1 MRFAGGLCL
10 LIALLTFAG
19 WKFDITSLKSVMS
32 GWVPTKANTA
42 LGLLLA
48 GISFLVFRTSSA
60 GSVWRDRFVIF
71 TAAFLF
77 LLGNLTI
84 SEYVFHWDMGI
95 DRFLFPD
102 APVVPRDLRPGRM
115 SPTTAFTFILL
126 GCALWL
132 MIRGKGAPRLRQPL
146 LAGTASAIGLIAL
159 LVCLGYVLEA
169 VFGMASLSYTGMALP
184 TAVSFLLLGGGAL
197 ALVQGEGGFVWSLG
211 RTITLGFVVA
221 ILVLLISAITSQSMT
236 TRLAESVL
244 SVTNVRD
251 ILKEIGT
258 VSAALDNLESS
269 QRGYIILGD
278 ESLLDSRPQ
287 SKMQVR
293 ESLGRLVALTLYDP
307 RRKANIDALMPLIT
321 RRIDFGEKTIALRRQ
336 AGFEA
341 ARREL
346 ASRIGINLSA
356 EIKTII
362 ERMRSEELGL
372 LGRRK
377 LTSDATTM
385 TTFLILPMGVFVG
398 LALLSCAVFLLNAG
412 IAERKKA
419 ELRAAYQARLLSHVS
434 DAIIATD
441 NNLRIMAW
449 NLAAERL
456 YGYTEAEVLGGYV
469 SNFVRSDMSEAERAE
484 LLRQLTESGSAR
496 LEIVQYD
503 RHGRELDIEART
515 MVIHDENKNITGIVS
530 VNRDVSER
538 KRAEEEL
545 AASEIRFRA
554 LIENSHDGLSLSDAE
569 LKTIYRSPGSH
580 KISGDNSDKFSVFGV
595 VHADDVVVRDEI
607 IAQALKSAGK
617 PLPFEL
623 RVRHAGGH
631 YIWIEGTV
639 TNFLQRR
646 GVNALVTNYRD
657 ITVRK
662 LAEERIQS
670 MTSELEQRVLERTR
684 ELSAANKELEAFSYS
699 VSHDLRAPLRGI
711 DGWSLALLEDYGKAL
726 DDAGRGYIGRVRS
739 EAQRMGVLIDDML
752 KLSQVTRAEMQ
763 RTPVDMTALAA
774 TIAARLSQE
783 DPGRQVEFVIAPGMA
798 CDADGALLEIA
809 LANLMGNAFKF
820 SGKKATA
827 RIEVGVLPK
836 GDAPEYFVR
845 DNGAGFDM
853 AHARKLFGAFQR
865 MHRASEFSGT
875 GIGLATVRRI
885 INRHGGTLRAE
896 AAVNEGATFYFTLGE
911 AA

>member
-19 WKFDITSLKSVMS
+19 WKFDIASLKSVMS

-102 APVVPRDLRPGRM
+102 APVIPRDLRPGRM

-132 MIRGKGAPRLRQPL
+132 MIRGKRAPRLRQPL

-159 LVCLGYVLEA
+159 LVCLGYALEA

-287 SKMQVR
+287 SKVQVR

-434 DAIIATD
+434 DAIIAVDKDFQITS
-441 NNLRIMAW
+441 W

-456 YGYTEAEVLGGYV
+456 YGYTETEVLGGY
-469 SNFVRSDMSEAERAE
+469 SRNFVHSDMSEGERAE
-484 LLRQLTESGSAR
+484 ILRQLADVGSAR
-496 LEIVQYD
+496 LEVVHYD
-503 RHGRELDIEART
+503 RHGKQLDIEART
-515 MVIHDENKNITGIVS
+515 IMLRDDEGQVTGIVS
-530 VNRDVSER
+530 VNRDITER

-545 AASEIRFRA
+545 AASEVRFRA
-554 LIENSHDGLSLSDAE
+554 LIENSQEGLTLTDVNM
-569 LKTIYRSPGSH
+569 KTFYRSQGAR
-580 KISGDNSDKFSVFGV
+580 KITGNPNAEDDMINFIHSDDAAMVKARF
-595 VHADDVVVRDEI
+595 AE
-607 IAQALKSAGK
+607 ALKSPGES
-617 PLPFEL
+617 LPIEL
-623 RVRHAGGH
+623 RVRHSDGH
-631 YIWIEGTV
+631 YVWIEGTL
-639 TNFLQRR
+639 TNLLNLN
-646 GVNALVTNYRD
+646 GVKALVTNYRD
-657 ITVRK
+657 VTGRK
-662 LAEERIQS
+662 QAEEKIQQLNA
-670 MTSELEQRVLERTR
+670 ELEQRVAERTR
-684 ELSAANKELEAFSYS
+684 QLIATNRELEAFSYS

-726 DDAGRGYIGRVRS
+726 DDAARGYIGRVRS